1 MKSEDRFD
9 NMSPDELDNKKKW
22 FFKESLRLEEMKKE
36 LEDERKLIDI
46 QKNLLERQQS
56 KNMLLRKQL
65 ENQKILFDRQW
76 QLLENETRRL
86 AIDKEQF
93 ERDKLCFR
101 DNAVREARR
110 SMSVEANVNVFFRGV
125 DDMASL
131 KKRYKSLQKIYHPDN
146 MHGDSTVILAINA
159 EYDKLLRFYLGT

>member
-1 MKSEDRFD
+1 M
-9 NMSPDELDNKKKW
+9 
-22 FFKESLRLEEMKKE
+22 
-36 LEDERKLIDI
+36 
-46 QKNLLERQQS
+46 
-56 KNMLLRKQL
+56 
-65 ENQKILFDRQW
+65 FDRQW

-159 EYDKLLRFYLGT
+159 EYDKLSRFYLGT

>member
-46 QKNLLERQQS
+46 Q

-159 EYDKLLRFYLGT
+159 EYDKLSRFYLGT

>member
-22 FFKESLRLEEMKKE
+22 FFKESLRLEEMKNE

-46 QKNLLERQQS
+46 Q

-159 EYDKLLRFYLGT
+159 EYDKLSRFYLGT

>member
-9 NMSPDELDNKKKW
+9 NMSPDELDYKKKR

-65 ENQKILFDRQW
+65 ENQKI
-76 QLLENETRRL
+76 
-86 AIDKEQF
+86 
-93 ERDKLCFR
+93 
-101 DNAVREARR
+101 
-110 SMSVEANVNVFFRGV
+110 
-125 DDMASL
+125 
-131 KKRYKSLQKIYHPDN
+131 
-146 MHGDSTVILAINA
+146 
-159 EYDKLLRFYLGT
+159 